1 LIDRQPADRI
11 FCRLPD
17 LVIMFSRRHP
27 FLFFF
32 LTLAAIVSAT
42 GLAVTVLVIF
52 WGTERSEFGGEKVG
66 VIEITGTIADAKP
79 TIEQIIRFRDEES
92 IKAIVVRIDS
102 PGGAVGPSQEIYRE
116 LKRTSAQ
123 KKVIASMGAVAAS
136 GGYYVAAGTDG
147 IVANPGTVTGSIGVI
162 MGYTNFEELLKKI
175 CLVPVVIKSGQ
186 YKDVGSPV
194 RTMSEK
200 ERELLQGLVK
210 KIHQQFVA
218 AIAEGR
224 KLELSKVESIAD
236 GRIFT
241 GEEAL
246 DLGLVDRLGNLQ
258 DAIQWAGQLGG
269 IKGKASAHYAR
280 EEKLS
285 FLRYLLESSLQN
297 LLRQTLNSEIQAQ
310 YLFRP

>member
-1 LIDRQPADRI
+1 MGSRQIQA
-11 FCRLPD
+11 FCRLSD

-42 GLAVTVLVIF
+42 GLAVTVMVIF
-52 WGTERSEFGGEKVG
+52 WGIERSEFGGEKVG

-79 TIEQIIRFRDEES
+79 TIEQIIRFREEES

-102 PGGAVGPSQEIYRE
+102 PGGAVGPSQEIHRE

-147 IVANPGTVTGSIGVI
+147 IVASPGTVTGSIGVI

-175 CLVPVVIKSGQ
+175 GLVPVVIKSGQ

-194 RTMSEK
+194 RTMSEN

-258 DAIQWAGQLGG
+258 DAIQWAGELGG
-269 IKGKASAHYAR
+269 IKGTASAHYAR

-297 LLRQTLNSEIQAQ
+297 LLRQTFNSEIQAQ